1 MNQTL
6 ANRLQESI
14 KAAWQTHGFFPCYA
28 AVLPAGDADFRWRDL
43 WRFSTSR
50 SDPVLRLATL
60 LLWPARLLQG
70 VQNTSKGRLS
80 QRVPI
85 HSRTILRF
93 HTFFTD
99 FYFYL
104 TIRRILQA
112 TLPNAQ
118 RKFWEQI
125 CLNLVETALDN
136 PEYRTLSGQTFTV
149 YSFFPHKELHKSANA
164 NARRFLRWSGLEN
177 IDPDA
182 DDTFVLLEMLADF
195 LTWLQTGGL
204 PWLETRR
211 RMRLH
216 SDIER
221 ILELPYWKIA
231 RAYQIQ
237 PGQQPVNYTD
247 VQPVGGVSTW
257 FGVQASDAPD
267 LVVNVN
273 VLRALLVNRT
283 RWGTL
288 EVPEALETTH
298 GILDFLAANVTSG
311 LFRQPRGY
319 SFYLPEFFVA
329 MFGQLWQV
337 WQALSPQEQTTCDP
351 HSQMPLIRSLVLD
364 YLGDELHPQRTL
376 NPLDAALALGASR
389 SLGVHQPT
397 WTSGWLRILE
407 ESTSPQGRPY
417 PAYEVFK
424 GKIPTRMVYGS
435 PAMTA
440 TFALAALMEIDDNP

>member
-1 MNQTL
+1 MNPTL
-6 ANRLQESI
+6 VTRLQESI
-14 KAAWQTHGFFPCYA
+14 KETWQTHGFFPCYA
-28 AVLPAGDADFRWRDL
+28 AVLPAGDVDFRWRDL
-43 WRFSTSR
+43 WRFSINR
-50 SDPVLRLATL
+50 SAPILRLATL

-70 VQNTSKGRLS
+70 FQNTPKGGSS
-80 QRVPI
+80 QRVSI
-85 HSRTILRF
+85 HGRATLRF

-104 TIRRILQA
+104 TIRKILQA
-112 TLPNAQ
+112 TLPNTQ

-125 CLNLVETALDN
+125 CLNLVETALN
-136 PEYRTLSGQTFTV
+136 NQEYRTLSGQTFTV
-149 YSFFPHKELHKSANA
+149 YSFFPRKELHKSANA

-195 LTWLQTGGL
+195 LAWLQTGGL

-211 RMRLH
+211 RMRLR

-221 ILELPYWKIA
+221 ILDLPYWKIA

-237 PGQQPVNYTD
+237 PGQKPINYTD

-257 FGVQASDAPD
+257 FSVQANDAPD

-273 VLRALLVNRT
+273 VLRALLVNRI

-288 EVPEALETTH
+288 EIPEALETTH
-298 GILDFLAANVTSG
+298 GILDFLAANVISG

-337 WQALSPQEQTTCDP
+337 WQTLSPQEQTTCDP
-351 HSQMPLIRSLVLD
+351 HNQMPLIRSLVLD
-364 YLGDELHPQRTL
+364 YLGDKLHPQRTL

-389 SLGVHQPT
+389 SLGAHQPT
-397 WTSGWLRILE
+397 WISGWLRILE
-407 ESTSPQGRPY
+407 KTASPQGRPY
-417 PAYEVFK
+417 PAYEIFK

-440 TFALAALMEIDDNP
+440 AFALAALMEIDYNQ